1 MGLYTSTS
9 FVNMCGAIN
18 VQGTKFLIQY
28 HLVWCP
34 KRRKPVL
41 VGKVKERLEQVICQ
55 VAEELGIRVLE
66 LAINPDHVH
75 LFISAYSTIP
85 VHRIVRRIK
94 GRSSNI
100 LRKEFPELLKLP
112 SLWTHSYHVSTIGAV
127 SKETIEKYIEA
138 QEGCLTWRGRTLS

>member
-1 MGLYTSTS
+1 MRDYQRSRNK
-9 FVNMCGAIN
+9 V
-18 VQGTKFLIQY
+18 FLIQY

-41 VGKVKERLEQVICQ
+41 VGNVKDRLEQIIRH
-55 VAEELGIRVLE
+55 VAEELGVKVLE

-75 LFISAYSTIP
+75 LFISAHPTIP
-85 VHRIVRRIK
+85 VHKIMRRIK

-112 SLWTHSYHVSTIGAV
+112 SLWTHSYYVSTIGAI
-127 SKETIEKYIEA
+127 SKEVIEKYIEA
-138 QEGCLTWRGRTLS
+138 QKGV

>member
-1 MGLYTSTS
+1 MKAYQRSRNKL
-9 FVNMCGAIN
+9 
-18 VQGTKFLIQY
+18 FLIQY

-41 VGKVKERLEQVICQ
+41 VGEVKERLEQIIPQ
-55 VAEELGIRVLE
+55 VADELGVKVLE

-75 LFISAYSTIP
+75 LFVSAYPTIP
-85 VHRIVRRIK
+85 VHKIVRRIK

-100 LRKEFPELLKLP
+100 LRKEFPELLRLP
-112 SLWTHSYHVSTIGAV
+112 SLWTHSYYVSTIGAV

-138 QEGCLTWRGRTLS
+138 QKGV